1 MGNFITSSYVGDF
14 TLFELMRKPIHFPIS
29 RQSNFFTIKIPKGL
43 PWQEAVFMLGD
54 VFVSKIKDIP
64 VKKGLQEADKAN
76 DFLLIDAVAIES
88 LLRQENLAEIKGGA
102 LVYSPLYRF
111 VTEPFVFNIHEGA
124 SAYLSNALSYILR
137 SERVSNVIKIL
148 DDENY
153 EIKIQEDAGKYPI
166 MKIVIIGKAKLER
179 VEFFGEE
186 TFSCIDLAGKK
197 IIISNAHSPIC
208 FDALNKTGQ
217 MDLKNIRLEKSQER
231 VEISYVG

>member
-1 MGNFITSSYVGDF
+1 MPFSSSAVTFSLAQSPKRIFFASSGGLRAFTASNTGRRTDGLFRICTS
-14 TLFELMRKPIHFPIS
+14 
-29 RQSNFFTIKIPKGL
+29 
-43 PWQEAVFMLGD
+43 
-54 VFVSKIKDIP
+54 
-64 VKKGLQEADKAN
+64 
-76 DFLLIDAVAIES
+76 VAIES
-88 LLRQENLAEIKGGA
+88 LLRQENLAESKGGA
-102 LVYSPLYRF
+102 LVYSPLCRF